1 MKNMSLRQKIGISF
15 GFLLISGGLL
25 GGFAAWNM
33 LKIEKESKKIAHEFV
48 PEVSLLHGIERHAL
62 GTMYQMRGYV
72 LSEDTSYLEAGNR
85 QLQLVNHF
93 LSQARNLADASPH
106 LAMLRTS
113 TGSLYAN
120 IKQYEQFVSQT
131 EQANHA
137 LTVLRI
143 SMGKTIDLLRQTAKQ
158 FLENQYALM
167 QQELVTGMQSENL
180 AERLSKIIAM
190 QTFVELISTIR
201 MNNLNAKL
209 TGEPELLRSSLAM
222 LPEAQQFMKEI
233 QRQTQQTENLSTIE
247 EIFRLTN
254 AYFSDTQ
261 VYLQQWLELQ
271 QITEQRQAVADEVL
285 NIAETIAND
294 GIGETTQ
301 LVEATAVLLA
311 NTSHIMI
318 IGLIVVIILG
328 AFIAVFMARTIVR
341 PLLKSIHFA
350 EAIAAGDLTATI
362 EWDRNDEA
370 GMLVQALQQMAK
382 QLQTMIASVR
392 NVADYVA
399 SGSQS
404 ISSSAEEMLHVVSEQ
419 SAAAEQASSSMEEIA
434 ANTRQ
439 TFENALQTEKL
450 AIQAADDARSSGH
463 AVLDT
468 VTAMQEIAQKISLI
482 EDIAGQTRMLS
493 LNATIEAARAQDYG
507 RGFAVVAS
515 EVRALAGR
523 SQSAASDINAL
534 VVSSLTVA
542 ERAGD
547 MLAKLVP
554 NIEKT
559 ASFVQQIST
568 ASKEQEFGTR
578 QTNIAIQHLD
588 QTIQH
593 SVAATKETAA
603 IAAELAAQADMLQQ
617 TMSCFKTN
625 SQTRSSEAPSSSKTT
640 VSDRNNQSRN
650 PGFSFDLPGGPDEQD
665 MDFERF
671 S

>member
-1 MKNMSLRQKIGISF
+1 MQNMSLRQKIGISF

-62 GTMYQMRGYV
+62 GAMYQMRGYV

-93 LSQARNLADASPH
+93 LNQARNLADASPH

-113 TGSLYAN
+113 TGPLYAN
-120 IKQYEQFVSQT
+120 IEQYEQLVSQT

-167 QQELVTGMQSENL
+167 QQELVTGMQPENL
-180 AERLSKIIAM
+180 AKRLSKIIAI

-222 LPEAQQFMKEI
+222 LPEAQQFMEEI

-294 GIGETTQ
+294 GISETSQ

-318 IGLIVVIILG
+318 IGLMVVIILG

-350 EAIAAGDLTATI
+350 EAIAAGDYT
-362 EWDRNDEA
+362 DHR
-370 GMLVQALQQMAK
+370 M
-382 QLQTMIASVR
+382 
-392 NVADYVA
+392 
-399 SGSQS
+399 GS
-404 ISSSAEEMLHVVSEQ
+404 
-419 SAAAEQASSSMEEIA
+419 
-434 ANTRQ
+434 
-439 TFENALQTEKL
+439 K
-450 AIQAADDARSSGH
+450 
-463 AVLDT
+463 
-468 VTAMQEIAQKISLI
+468 
-482 EDIAGQTRMLS
+482 
-493 LNATIEAARAQDYG
+493 
-507 RGFAVVAS
+507 
-515 EVRALAGR
+515 
-523 SQSAASDINAL
+523 
-534 VVSSLTVA
+534 
-542 ERAGD
+542 
-547 MLAKLVP
+547 
-554 NIEKT
+554 
-559 ASFVQQIST
+559 
-568 ASKEQEFGTR
+568 
-578 QTNIAIQHLD
+578 
-588 QTIQH
+588 
-593 SVAATKETAA
+593 
-603 IAAELAAQADMLQQ
+603 
-617 TMSCFKTN
+617 
-625 SQTRSSEAPSSSKTT
+625 
-640 VSDRNNQSRN
+640 
-650 PGFSFDLPGGPDEQD
+650 
-665 MDFERF
+665 
-671 S
+671 

>member
-1 MKNMSLRQKIGISF
+1 
-15 GFLLISGGLL
+15 
-25 GGFAAWNM
+25 
-33 LKIEKESKKIAHEFV
+33 
-48 PEVSLLHGIERHAL
+48 
-62 GTMYQMRGYV
+62 
-72 LSEDTSYLEAGNR
+72 
-85 QLQLVNHF
+85 VNHF

-328 AFIAVFMARTIVR
+328 AFIAVFMLPHCQTVIE
-341 PLLKSIHFA
+341 KYHFA
-350 EAIAAGDLTATI
+350 EAIAGRRFNCDQRK
-362 EWDRNDEA
+362 DRNDEA
-370 GMLVQALQQMAK
+370 GILSRLCNNGKAASNNDPSDRTLP
-382 QLQTMIASVR
+382 QL
-392 NVADYVA
+392 A
-399 SGSQS
+399 SGSR
-404 ISSSAEEMLHVVSEQ
+404 VSFQ
-419 SAAAEQASSSMEEIA
+419 CG
-434 ANTRQ
+434 R
-439 TFENALQTEKL
+439 
-450 AIQAADDARSSGH
+450 H
-463 AVLDT
+463 
-468 VTAMQEIAQKISLI
+468 
-482 EDIAGQTRMLS
+482 DIRRIGAK
-493 LNATIEAARAQDYG
+493 
-507 RGFAVVAS
+507 RG
-515 EVRALAGR
+515 G
-523 SQSAASDINAL
+523 
-534 VVSSLTVA
+534 
-542 ERAGD
+542 
-547 MLAKLVP
+547 
-554 NIEKT
+554 
-559 ASFVQQIST
+559 
-568 ASKEQEFGTR
+568 
-578 QTNIAIQHLD
+578 
-588 QTIQH
+588 
-593 SVAATKETAA
+593 
-603 IAAELAAQADMLQQ
+603 
-617 TMSCFKTN
+617 
-625 SQTRSSEAPSSSKTT
+625 
-640 VSDRNNQSRN
+640 
-650 PGFSFDLPGGPDEQD
+650 
-665 MDFERF
+665 
-671 S
+671 